1 MGPALTDS
9 PEMLSVMRI
18 ADAQISFADAEMLAQ
33 GVELD
38 PLLQK
43 ISDFIDDHKELV
55 ELVRVD
61 LEHGLK
67 KPKTGRKGL
76 TPNQVL
82 RSLILMRIKNWDYR
96 ELRERIRDGYTL
108 RKFTGFY
115 SRRVPKHNAFNQAF
129 NRLTSATVQ
138 KINDGVIQAAV
149 EEGLEDGNKLRVDT
163 TVVESDI
170 HWPTDATLLWDTVR
184 VLTRLIRQ
192 VKEIVLAGL
201 PRVSDRKRSARRRM
215 QRLQRMSSAQRQHQ
229 QLPVYRELLTITHQV
244 LSNARRTATATEK
257 LSKRNLSDPVMIA
270 ALRHEITHY
279 CDLGDRVVD
288 QAERRILKGEQVPTS
303 EKIYSIFEPHTD
315 LIKRG
320 KINKPV
326 EFGHKV
332 FLAESANGLITQYR
346 VLDGNPSD
354 EDHVESCLKTH
365 KTTFGGAPEVFAAD
379 RGFDSTN
386 NQKLCRTARIECAS
400 IPQRGG
406 IKTSARQALEK
417 TPQFKRAQRFRAGIE
432 GRISVL
438 FRGRGMKR
446 CLSCGRQRFD
456 LFVGVTVMANN
467 LLKIAELLDQKHK
480 PRRRAA

>member
-1 MGPALTDS
+1 
-9 PEMLSVMRI
+9 MRI

-38 PLLQK
+38 PFLQK
-43 ISDFIDDHKELV
+43 ISDFIDDHEELV

-108 RKFTGFY
+108 RKFTGVY

-149 EEGLEDGNKLRVDT
+149 EDGLEDGNKLRVDT

-184 VLTRLIRQ
+184 VLTRLIGQ
-192 VKEIVLAGL
+192 LKEIVPAGL
-201 PRVSDRKRSARRRM
+201 PRFSDRKRSARRRM

-229 QLPVYRELLTITHQV
+229 QLPVYRKLLTITHQV
-244 LSNARRTATATEK
+244 LFNARRTATATEK
-257 LSKRNLSDPVMIA
+257 LSKRNLSDPVMLA

-332 FLAESANGLITQYR
+332 FLAESAN
-346 VLDGNPSD
+346 V
-354 EDHVESCLKTH
+354 
-365 KTTFGGAPEVFAAD
+365 
-379 RGFDSTN
+379 
-386 NQKLCRTARIECAS
+386 
-400 IPQRGG
+400 
-406 IKTSARQALEK
+406 
-417 TPQFKRAQRFRAGIE
+417 
-432 GRISVL
+432 
-438 FRGRGMKR
+438 
-446 CLSCGRQRFD
+446 
-456 LFVGVTVMANN
+456 
-467 LLKIAELLDQKHK
+467 
-480 PRRRAA
+480 